1 MIMKKLSKK
10 KKEQLKKAGIV
21 GAGLL
26 GLYLLFKGLS
36 RVFGEPETDIISY

>member
-1 MIMKKLSKK
+1 MKKLSKK

-26 GLYLLFKGLS
+26 GLYMLYRGL
-36 RVFGEPETDIISY
+36 RNFFGEPEKDIISY